1 MQQGVNFKFKKP
13 FQTFDQ
19 HGVPVR
25 KKPLGNPLMDLK
37 LLV

>member
-25 KKPLGNPLMDLK
+25 EETVG
-37 LLV
+37 